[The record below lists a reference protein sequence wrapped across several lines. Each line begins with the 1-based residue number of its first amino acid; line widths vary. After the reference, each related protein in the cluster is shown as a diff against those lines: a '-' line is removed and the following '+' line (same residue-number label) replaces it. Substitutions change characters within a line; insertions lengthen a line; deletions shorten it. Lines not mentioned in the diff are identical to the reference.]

1 MRQALR
7 TGLSGALLLLIMLLG
22 SLVLWIGVP
31 VGWLYLGSQVQGRTQ
46 SLGAAM
52 GVMMIGVLASI
63 AVIVYVLGWLNRK
76 HADLR
81 QARGLED
88 HGNVALEAVLTVSA
102 AIAVVIGAVWFFL
115 FAGTSPLPGG
125 AGI

>member
-63 AVIVYVLGWLNRK
+63 AVIVSVLGWLNRK